1 MSAAPQA
8 SFAGTYRRL
17 LGYLWPLRW
26 TVAFA
31 FIGMAL
37 DAACGSAFI
46 KFIKDII
53 DAIFT
58 EHDPFW
64 IKWMPI
70 VIIVLFLVRGVA
82 TYITD
87 YGMARVARGI
97 VHRMRNEVFARY
109 LQLPG
114 SHFSAEPSG
123 QMISRLTFTVEQ
135 VAGACTDSLKILV
148 LHTLSIIGFTAV
160 MLYYSARLTAA
171 LFVLAPLIAA
181 IVYIVGRR
189 YRRIGPR
196 IQQSMGEV
204 TGTIDEVVLGQREV
218 KIYGGQD
225 YERERFHKVTNENR
239 RLNLKVSSTNALST
253 SLVQIVAACAI
264 AAVIL
269 VATRPGIINHITS
282 GQFMSVITGMSVMLT
297 SLKQLTTVQS
307 SLNRGIVAAQDLFA
321 LLDAPSETDKGA
333 RDAEGCRGDIEFI
346 DVSFAYDAQHAAAL
360 DRVSLHCKPGEVTAL
375 VGRSGSGKT
384 SLVSLVPRFQ
394 EPSAGEIRLDGVAL
408 GDYSLSSLR
417 AQIAWVG
424 QNVVLFN
431 DTVARNIAYGALA
444 GASREAIEAAAHAA
458 NAMEFIER
466 LPQGLDSPVGEGGAR
481 LSGGQRQRIAI
492 ARAILKNAPILI
504 MDEATSALDTESER
518 LIQDALKQLMRERTV
533 LVIAHRLST
542 IEHADQ
548 IAVLE
553 AGRIVERGTH
563 AGLIARGGQ
572 YAALHR
578 LQFHEPV
585 ESPVVD
591 DEAHR
596 ADASD
601 A

>member
-1 MSAAPQA
+1 MSAAPTV
-8 SFAGTYRRL
+8 SFVQTSFMETYRRL

-26 TVAFA
+26 TVLFA
-31 FIGMAL
+31 VVGMAL

-53 DAIFT
+53 DSVFT

-64 IKWMPI
+64 IMWMPVI
-70 VIIVLFLVRGVA
+70 IIVLFFVRGIA
-82 TYITD
+82 TYMTD

-97 VHRMRNEVFARY
+97 VHRLRNEVFARY
-109 LQLPG
+109 LQLPA
-114 SHFSAEPSG
+114 SYFSEETSG

-148 LHTLSIIGFTAV
+148 LHSLSIIGFTAV

-181 IVYIVGRR
+181 IVYLVGRR

-204 TGTIDEVVLGQREV
+204 TGTIDEIVLGQREV

-225 YERERFHKVTNENR
+225 YERERFEKVANENR
-239 RLNLKVSSTNALST
+239 RLNLKISATNALST

-264 AAVIL
+264 AAVIF

-282 GQFMSVITGMSVMLT
+282 GQFMAVITGMSVMLT
-297 SLKQLTTVQS
+297 SLKQLTTVQA
-307 SLNRGIVAAQDLFA
+307 SLNRGVVAAHDLFRLVDTPA
-321 LLDAPSETDKGA
+321 EVDRGAANATDV
-333 RDAEGCRGDIEFI
+333 RGEIEFRGI
-346 DVSFAYDAQHAAAL
+346 SFRYAGQHVAAL
-360 DRVSLHCKPGEVTAL
+360 DGIDLRCAPGTVTAL
-375 VGRSGSGKT
+375 VGRSGSGKS
-384 SLVSLVPRFQ
+384 SLVGLVPRFY
-394 EPSAGEIRLDGVAL
+394 EPTTGEVRLDGHVLTEYRLA
-408 GDYSLSSLR
+408 SLR
-417 AQIAWVG
+417 EQIAWVG

-431 DTVARNIAYGALA
+431 DTIARNIAYGAL
-444 GASREAIEAAAHAA
+444 GRSSREAIEAAARSA

-466 LPQGLDSPVGEGGAR
+466 LPKGLDSDVGEGGAL

-504 MDEATSALDTESER
+504 LDEATSALDTESER
-518 LIQDALKQLMRERTV
+518 LIQDALKKLMRERTV

-563 AGLIARGGQ
+563 AELVARGAR
-572 YAALHR
+572 YATLYKM
-578 LQFHEPV
+578 QFR
-585 ESPVVD
+585 
-591 DEAHR
+591 DE
-596 ADASD
+596 D
-601 A
+601 